1 MRPLP
6 TSLALLLSALFAS
19 APPGRCEAQGAPTP
33 TFTPARFLPA
43 GAAGLLRLLGEDV
56 PDHKGVSQAVRAQGF
71 YAGEPLGAGD
81 CAACHA
87 DIVAQW
93 AGSAHRFAS
102 FNNPYYA
109 AAVDLMRQ
117 DRPPRAAR
125 FCAGCHDP
133 LLLVTDAIS
142 APTLRREI
150 PAAQAGLPCLV
161 CHSLTEAH
169 GRLGNGNYTLTAAP
183 VPAPAATPPAQAAG
197 PTHRERLRNP
207 VLSSPEFCATCHRVG
222 LGPEIT
228 GDVWLRGQDD
238 YTPWQ
243 SSLAGEG
250 GVAAVYRP
258 KGPAPSRRC
267 QDCHM
272 PLVPG
277 ASGKLVRSHHFPGAN
292 AALPHLRDDP
302 DGVART
308 AEFLRGAV
316 SLDLVVV
323 QKGAPPALQ
332 ERVPVPRRGT
342 VLLDVVLR
350 NRRVG
355 HRFPSGTNDSN
366 EVFIEVEARAGG
378 GTDRVLRDSTHLVRA
393 QPVDEKGRPLLR
405 RDPQHMRGVVYDTSL
420 SPSDPQVVRYL
431 LDLDQLGGGKELPAI
446 QVQAALRYRK
456 FSQDYAA
463 FACAALPR
471 QTPADIRARCLQP
484 PVIEIASAQ
493 RQLLPGAP
501 QQGPQGQ
508 QGQHGS
514 TPDAKAWERLL
525 DHGLGLADG
534 LVDSAA
540 EALPSLQAARA
551 LAPERP
557 EPLLGLC
564 KLALAL
570 ARTQEALDHCGQA
583 ERLRPDHPAA
593 LWFRAQALYR
603 TYRWAEARPSLE
615 RALTLLP
622 RDRNVLSMVSRV
634 RGLTGDPQ
642 GALAAAEQILLI
654 DPESEEGHY
663 QRQLALR
670 DLGQQAEADE
680 AQARYLFHRRP
691 VEREQALR
699 ILFRQQDPDR
709 GDEHTPAHTHVL
721 Y

>member
-1 MRPLP
+1 MRLQL
-6 TSLALLLSALFAS
+6 TSLALCLSLSSLLAIS
-19 APPGRCEAQGAPTP
+19 GRCAAQAAPA
-33 TFTPARFLPA
+33 FTPARILPA
-43 GAAGLLRLLGEDV
+43 GTAGLLRLLGEDV
-56 PDHKGVSQAVRAQGF
+56 PDRKGVSQAVRAQGF
-71 YAGEPLGAGD
+71 YAGDPLGAGD
-81 CAACHA
+81 CGACHA

-109 AAVDLMRQ
+109 ASIDLLRR
-117 DRPPRAAR
+117 DRPNRAGR

-142 APTLRREI
+142 APQLRREI
-150 PAAQAGLPCLV
+150 PAAQAGLPCLI

-169 GRLGNGNYTLTAAP
+169 GRLGNASYTLTAAP
-183 VPAPAATPPAQAAG
+183 VPAPASASPIQAAG
-197 PTHRERLRNP
+197 PTHRERLRP
-207 VLSSPEFCATCHRVG
+207 PALSSPELCATCHRVG

-243 SSLAGEG
+243 SSMAGEG

-258 KGPAPSRRC
+258 HGPAPARRC

-277 ASGKLVRSHHFPGAN
+277 ASGKLVRSHQFLGAN
-292 AALPHLRDDP
+292 AALPNLRGDAG
-302 DGVART
+302 GVSRT

-332 ERVPVPRRGT
+332 ERVPVPRRGA

-355 HRFPSGTNDSN
+355 HRFPGGTGDSN
-366 EVFIEVEARAGG
+366 EVFIEVEARAG
-378 GTDRVLRDSTHLVRA
+378 DRVLRDSTHLVRA
-393 QPVDEKGRPLLR
+393 QPVDDKGRPLIR
-405 RDPQHMRGVVYDTSL
+405 RDPQHMRGVVYDTSV
-420 SPSDPQVVRYL
+420 SPADPQVVRYL
-431 LDLDQLGGGKELPAI
+431 LDLDQLVGGAAGEAPEI
-446 QVQAALRYRK
+446 RVQASLRYRK
-456 FSQDYAA
+456 FSLDYAA
-463 FACAALPR
+463 FACASLPR
-471 QTPADIRARCLQP
+471 QAPADVKARCQQP
-484 PVIEIASAQ
+484 PVIEISSAQ
-493 RQLLPGAP
+493 RVLLPGDAP
-501 QQGPQGQ
+501 VPGTGTAMMA
-508 QGQHGS
+508 GVNMK
-514 TPDAKAWERLL
+514 AAWERLL
-525 DHGLGLADG
+525 DHGLGLSDG

-540 EALPSLQAARA
+540 EALPSLLAARA
-551 LAPERP
+551 LAPERH

-564 KLALAL
+564 RLALAL
-570 ARTQEALDHCGQA
+570 ARTQEVLDHCGQA

-603 TYRWAEARPSLE
+603 TYRWADSRPFLE

-622 RDRNVLSMVSRV
+622 RDRNVLSMISRV

-642 GALAAAEQILLI
+642 GALAAAEQLLAI

-663 QRQLALR
+663 QRLLALR
-670 DLGQQAEADE
+670 DLGQGAEAEE

-709 GDEHTPAHTHVL
+709 GDEHTPAHTHTL
-721 Y
+721 N